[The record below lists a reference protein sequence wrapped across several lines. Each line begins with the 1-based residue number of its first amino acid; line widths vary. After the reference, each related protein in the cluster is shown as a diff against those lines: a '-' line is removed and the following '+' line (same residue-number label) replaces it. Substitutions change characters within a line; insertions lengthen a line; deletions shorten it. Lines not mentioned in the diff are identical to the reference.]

1 MNWYDINTTMVYTEY
16 GLKQCGLPLD
26 ADVLRLAGIFP
37 VSYPYPSYDE
47 RLYTLEP
54 SGKPRPKSDAL
65 QCYVQDFTVV
75 PLPLE
80 TAKTNIKTAITQKR
94 WQVETGGVTL
104 PDGTVVL
111 TGIEDQNRVAT
122 AIQGMRDSGMLEVD
136 FKAESGW
143 VSLTLDQLVA
153 VSTAI
158 AEHVQKCFSY
168 ERFLH
173 ELVDVCDSV
182 VAIQTVDSNSDWP
195 EPQIDGNKT
204 STGERT

>member
-1 MNWYDINTTMVYTEY
+1 MRYYDTRTNTEVEAEYLRYNGLPSNDAELSAIGVYPVVDEMPEY
-16 GLKQCGLPLD
+16 DVDLFRLEKDGDPIRTGEIYSQHWKIVSLPLD
-26 ADVLRLAGIFP
+26 AARANL
-37 VSYPYPSYDE
+37 
-47 RLYTLEP
+47 
-54 SGKPRPKSDAL
+54 
-65 QCYVQDFTVV
+65 
-75 PLPLE
+75 
-80 TAKTNIKTAITQKR
+80 KTAITQKR